1 MRREVQGHLIIQT
14 HGTLLDCENECEQ
27 DTMSLEEYTP
37 TTFPRSESALT

>member
-14 HGTLLDCENECEQ
+14 HGTLLECENECEQ
-27 DTMSLEEYTP
+27 YTVSLEEFAP